1 MINALKWTL
10 SSLLHMIKNVYKNCV
25 HTKKLSASKNS
36 SINKERIQYFTETRA
51 SRYFYQNYLDQVY
64 FEVYM
69 AYGSFRNSSGKAAS
83 GKKLRGE
90 AFGTASNPNYDEYQR
105 RFVWMT
111 YKRFAKICK

>member
-1 MINALKWTL
+1 
-10 SSLLHMIKNVYKNCV
+10 MIKNVYKNCV
-25 HTKKLSASKNS
+25 HTKKLSTSKKS
-36 SINKERIQYFTETRA
+36 TINKERIQYFKETRD

-69 AYGSFRNSSGKAAS
+69 AYGSFRKVFSSGKAAS

-105 RFVWMT
+105 RFV
-111 YKRFAKICK
+111 

>member
-25 HTKKLSASKNS
+25 HTKKLSASKNY

-69 AYGSFRNSSGKAAS
+69 AYGSFRNSSGKEDLFEWLTN
-83 GKKLRGE
+83 GLLKFVKKFQSKSKLHR
-90 AFGTASNPNYDEYQR
+90 T
-105 RFVWMT
+105 VL
-111 YKRFAKICK
+111 